1 MSVDGWVKI
10 HRCLQDNP
18 LWSCEKFTRGQAW
31 IDLIL
36 LANHKDSF
44 FYKRG
49 VKIDVTRGQCG
60 RSEVELADRWK
71 WSRTK
76 VRKFLKDLEKE
87 QQIKQQKTNVSLV
100 VTILNY
106 NKYQEKEQQKDTK
119 KTPEKHIQ
127 ERKEGKEKYG
137 TFNNVMLTRKE
148 FDSLKKRFNGKVEEK
163 INNLS
168 EYVESK
174 GKRYRSH
181 YATILNWSRRD
192 DKQSKDDG
200 WT

>member
-1 MSVDGWVKI
+1 
-10 HRCLQDNP
+10 
-18 LWSCEKFTRGQAW
+18 
-31 IDLIL
+31 
-36 LANHKDSF
+36 
-44 FYKRG
+44 
-49 VKIDVTRGQCG
+49 
-60 RSEVELADRWK
+60 
-71 WSRTK
+71 
-76 VRKFLKDLEKE
+76 
-87 QQIKQQKTNVSLV
+87 
-100 VTILNY
+100 
-106 NKYQEKEQQKDTK
+106 
-119 KTPEKHIQ
+119 
-127 ERKEGKEKYG
+127 
-137 TFNNVMLTRKE
+137 MLTRKE